1 MNPPAGSRRRP
12 SHGNAAGAVRD
23 ESAHESAP
31 VKGAATKGR
40 AEETPERRT
49 RLGRLAGYLYQRFAR
64 LDQEMV
70 GAVWLDAR
78 RRVIDVREVF
88 RGTLH
93 SATVES
99 RPILRVALELQA
111 ATVIVFHIPIPAVI
125 PRRASRTW
133 RGRGG

>member
-1 MNPPAGSRRRP
+1 MNPLAGSRRRP

-31 VKGAATKGR
+31 VKGVATTGR
-40 AEETPERRT
+40 AEETPERRM
-49 RLGRLAGYLYQRFAR
+49 RLGRLAGHLYLRFAR

-78 RRVIDVREVF
+78 RRVIDVREVY

-93 SATVES
+93 GATVES
-99 RPILRVALELQA
+99 RPILRVARLAVAAVRIGPGCDPENGWLQQ
-111 ATVIVFHIPIPAVI
+111 IEMK
-125 PRRASRTW
+125 
-133 RGRGG
+133 